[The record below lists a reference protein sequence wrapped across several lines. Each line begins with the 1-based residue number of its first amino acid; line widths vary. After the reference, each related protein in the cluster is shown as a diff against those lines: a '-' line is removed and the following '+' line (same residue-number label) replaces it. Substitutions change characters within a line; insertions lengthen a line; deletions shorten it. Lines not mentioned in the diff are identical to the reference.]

1 MSDKIEQAL
10 EAYRKGDKK
19 QCLQIV
25 GPYLKANPQSERG
38 WLIAAECIDD
48 TDKKRQCYRRVLRI
62 NPDNKLAIEEL
73 DALDNPAIVCPSCGE
88 QVGNSGLVFC
98 PNCKANMYAQTEK
111 QRGKAQRK
119 DGTKTLAKVVV
130 GAFALLM
137 LSFVIVYHLEGG
149 TSASL
154 SIPSPTSTSTARH
167 TNTPK
172 PTATPGLTRAEQR
185 YIGEAL
191 DIVEQYPPLYNDFS
205 VYANEASR
213 NPALILDDDWRLEVV
228 TILAQLTMLNEEV
241 RSLEYPQSCA
251 DIQTHLVDMADHS
264 DRFVSLTAEGIDEMN
279 GDKLISAAHELD
291 LASEE
296 ADKIKILIQDFRD

>member
-1 MSDKIEQAL
+1 
-10 EAYRKGDKK
+10 
-19 QCLQIV
+19 
-25 GPYLKANPQSERG
+25 
-38 WLIAAECIDD
+38 
-48 TDKKRQCYRRVLRI
+48 
-62 NPDNKLAIEEL
+62 
-73 DALDNPAIVCPSCGE
+73 
-88 QVGNSGLVFC
+88 
-98 PNCKANMYAQTEK
+98 MYAQTEK